1 MTRQQTP
8 KPASRNNKQAEPA
21 IQNDRVP
28 SHMRDDD
35 SRPTGLPNSDRHA
48 METVHSW
55 EDEEQ

>member
-1 MTRQQTP
+1 MTRKPTP
-8 KPASRNNKQAEPA
+8 KPASKNDKRAEQP
-21 IQNDRVP
+21 IQTDRVP

-35 SRPTGLPNSDRHA
+35 SRPTGLPTSDRHA